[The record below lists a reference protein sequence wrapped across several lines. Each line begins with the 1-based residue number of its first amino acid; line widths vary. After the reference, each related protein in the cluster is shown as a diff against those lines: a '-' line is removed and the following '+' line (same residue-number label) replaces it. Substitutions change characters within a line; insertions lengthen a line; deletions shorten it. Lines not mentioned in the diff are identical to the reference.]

1 MQITGRLKLLDKTTL
16 INLILRGAT
25 LAGKFLFII
34 FLAKHVT
41 TEQLGEWGIFTTSI
55 ALSLYLV
62 GLDFYTYSTRSIL
75 EFPEEERGAL
85 LRNQLVFYLLSY
97 AVLFPLLS
105 LLFYGGVIEMKLI
118 VFFYIILVFEHLA
131 QESYRTFVV
140 FSKPLV
146 ANIILFLRTGS
157 WAYVLVVLWT
167 MGYDELKTLKTIFL
181 FWISGGILAM
191 AVSLYFLLK
200 FKFKSVSHIPIDWA
214 WIKKGIKVSLLFFVG
229 TIAFKLI
236 DFADRYFI
244 DYYHTKEDVGVYT
257 FYSSMA
263 NLVEI
268 LVHTAVVIVYSPRLI
283 ENFHKSN
290 FDYRMSQS
298 KFTKQMV
305 IFTLLS
311 AIFLLII
318 IYPIILFL
326 GKNEFLQDFDAFV
339 ILVVAEMIFNGS
351 LIFHYILY
359 VRKND
364 FAIVKATI
372 AVAVINILLNFILIP
387 QYSILGAAIASA
399 TSFLILMIAKMYYS
413 RHFPEARRIIFLK
426 FRKRKPKI

>member
-1 MQITGRLKLLDKTTL
+1 MQIAERFRLLDKRTT

-41 TEQLGEWGIFTTSI
+41 TEQLGEWGIFSTSI

-75 EFPEEERGAL
+75 EYPEDERGAL
-85 LRNQLVFYLLSY
+85 LRNQLVFYLISY
-97 AVLFPLLS
+97 FILFPLLS
-105 LLFYGGVIEMKLI
+105 LLFYGGVIEMKFML
-118 VFFYIILVFEHLA
+118 FFYVILVFEHLA

-140 FSKPLV
+140 FSKPLI

-157 WAYVLVVLWT
+157 WAYLLVIIWM
-167 MGYDELKTLKTIFL
+167 MGLEEFKTLKTIFI
-181 FWISGGILAM
+181 FWTGGGILAM
-191 AVSLYFLLK
+191 LVSIYFLSK
-200 FKFKSVSHIPIDWA
+200 FKFKSVKNIPIDWK
-214 WIKKGIKVSLLFFVG
+214 WIRKGINVSLVFFLG

-257 FYSSMA
+257 FYSNMS

-268 LVHTAVVIVYSPRLI
+268 IVHTAVVIVFSPKLI
-283 ENFHKSN
+283 ENFHRSN
-290 FDYRMSQS
+290 YDYRMTQS
-298 KFTKQMV
+298 RFTKQMAL
-305 IFTLLS
+305 FTILS
-311 AIFLLII
+311 AGFLLAI
-318 IYPIILFL
+318 IYPIIIFL
-326 GKNEFLQDFDAFV
+326 NNDAFLTDFNAFIVLV
-339 ILVVAEMIFNGS
+339 IAEMIFNAS

-364 FAIVKATI
+364 ISIVKATI
-372 AVAVINILLNFILIP
+372 AAAVLNILLNFILIP
-387 QYSILGAAIASA
+387 EYSILGAALAS
-399 TSFLILMIAKMYYS
+399 TLSFVSLMLAKMYYS
-413 RHFPEARRIIFLK
+413 RHYPEARRIIFMK
-426 FRKRKPKI
+426 FRKKKTGA